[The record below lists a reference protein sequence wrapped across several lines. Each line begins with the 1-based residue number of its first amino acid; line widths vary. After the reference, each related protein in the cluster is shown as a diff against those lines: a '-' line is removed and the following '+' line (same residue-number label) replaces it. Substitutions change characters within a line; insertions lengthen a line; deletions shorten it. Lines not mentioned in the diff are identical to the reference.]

1 MERKRF
7 MISMSEKDV
16 NCFEAGRESAYI
28 RLLIAEHEKRV
39 PGLIKYKDIIK
50 EIADT
55 NTLIKEV
62 ILIKG
67 INDADKMV
75 LLERLDIIL
84 EHLKKLT

>member
-7 MISMSEKDV
+7 MISMS
-16 NCFEAGRESAYI
+16 
-28 RLLIAEHEKRV
+28 
-39 PGLIKYKDIIK
+39 
-50 EIADT
+50 DT